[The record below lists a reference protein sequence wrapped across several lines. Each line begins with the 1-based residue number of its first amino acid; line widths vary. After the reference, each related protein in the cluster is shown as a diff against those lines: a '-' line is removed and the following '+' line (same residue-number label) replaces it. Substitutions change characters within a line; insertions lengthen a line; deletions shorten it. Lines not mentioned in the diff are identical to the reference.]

1 MSNESNAVKSIFSKV
16 KKQNNELKNKNELIV
31 DESILDRT
39 EVLSKYEFNYEIEEE
54 TLEFLKEQTY
64 QIHLTSNTFYT
75 KLGKIFLETQE
86 KLANNKNGVFRKWF
100 ENIGFKKDFVYDNI
114 MRYKYIVGNS
124 DNKKVEIESL
134 PVSLTY
140 EISKESC
147 PDFIREKVIS
157 GEIKTQSALKKA
169 IKEVQQ
175 EEPKEVIQEA
185 EIVEDYETLM
195 KIEFEGIIEDLS
207 KAEKVVNYNKS
218 NLDALVKIRKILH
231 GME

>member
-16 KKQNNELKNKNELIV
+16 KKQNSELKNKNELIV

-75 KLGKIFLETQE
+75 KLGKIFLETQD

-114 MRYKYIVGNS
+114 TRYKYIVGIS
-124 DNKKVEIESL
+124 DNKKGEIESL

-175 EEPKEVIQEA
+175 EEQEEVIQEA
-185 EIVEDYETLM
+185 EIVEDYE
-195 KIEFEGIIEDLS
+195 EGIKLGFEIVKQMITKDEKTCDYSNENFEILEKIKKMLS
-207 KAEKVVNYNKS
+207 K
-218 NLDALVKIRKILH
+218 
-231 GME
+231 ME